1 MCRCGLTGQETVLP
15 AGAADF
21 ARSITAPLRICW
33 APRMR
38 LIPRAGAGPLVRIRI
53 RVSEGARRS
62 SLEESMRSVMGCR
75 LSVGECSFARSA
87 LQFASRRL
95 GRRMGAVVFLGALT
109 WRPLPAKRMQN
120 AR

>member
-1 MCRCGLTGQETVLP
+1 
-15 AGAADF
+15 
-21 ARSITAPLRICW
+21 
-33 APRMR
+33 
-38 LIPRAGAGPLVRIRI
+38 
-53 RVSEGARRS
+53 
-62 SLEESMRSVMGCR
+62 MRSVMGCR